1 MATHIPRVSVIIPV
15 FNAGGTLRDA
25 IDSVRAQNIAVQ
37 IIVVDDGSDEATRD
51 AIAAVDGIV
60 AVRQENQGPAAA
72 RNRGLDFADAA
83 LIAFL
88 DADDLWTAGRLR
100 LQMDLLESRPE
111 AGIALGH
118 TAFSALDPVRDEWVP
133 TAEPRLMFHLGAS
146 LVRREI
152 FETHGRFDPALRA
165 SEDVDWFLRVRD
177 AGIGMIVI
185 ANVVQIHRRNGL
197 NMTRGRDHRD
207 LQFLEVLKRSLDR
220 RRDRR
225 RAGETA

>member
-1 MATHIPRVSVIIPV
+1 MATHLPMISVIIPV

-25 IDSVRAQNIAVQ
+25 IDSVRAQAVAAR

-51 AIAAVDGIV
+51 AIASIDGIV

-72 RNRGLDFADAA
+72 RNRGLDLADAP

-88 DADDLWTAGRLR
+88 DADDLWTAGKLQ
-100 LQMDLLESRPE
+100 LQMELLESRPE

-118 TAFSALDPVRDEWVP
+118 TTFSALDPARNEWVP
-133 TAEPRLMFHLGAS
+133 TAQPRLMFHLGAA
-146 LVRREI
+146 LIRREI
-152 FETHGRFDPALRA
+152 FDRHGRFDPALRA

-177 AGIGMIVI
+177 AGVGMIVT
-185 ANVVQIHRRNGL
+185 ADVVQVHRRNGL

-220 RRDRR
+220 RR
-225 RAGETA
+225 AGGTA

>member
-1 MATHIPRVSVIIPV
+1 MAERPSVSVIIPV

-25 IDSVRAQNIAVQ
+25 IDSVRAQGAAVE
-37 IIVVDDGSDEATRD
+37 IIVVDDGSDEETG
-51 AIAAVDGIV
+51 AVIDDLDGIV

-72 RNRGLDFADAA
+72 RNRGLDFAGAA

-88 DADDLWTAGRLR
+88 DADDLWTAGKLR
-100 LQMDLLESRPE
+100 LQMDLLESRPA

-118 TAFSALDPVRDEWVP
+118 TAFSAFEPVRNEWVP
-133 TAEPRLMFHLGAS
+133 TAEPRLMFHLGAA
-146 LVRREI
+146 LIRREI
-152 FETHGRFDPALRA
+152 FDTHGRLDPALRA

-177 AGIGMIVI
+177 AGIGMIVT
-185 ANVVQIHRRNGL
+185 ADVVQVHRRNGR